1 MVKFQTWH
9 FGLAKRKAGLSKH
22 RQPQGESSPN
32 HVQKHR
38 LRFIG
43 RLDHLVHHGA
53 ENRTKP
59 ESACAAPA
67 DVPKLLLK
75 TCHTSTMCWG
85 KYHWTKMTK
94 NILLFKYRY
103 TLCTPRIV
111 TKSHTNKKLEL
122 YYHKQTYIIY
132 IIILKNII
140 QTAHVSKMLF
150 SFLCHA
156 CLAQAVSVATLDKC
170 FKAPLD
176 RNGY

>member
-22 RQPQGESSPN
+22 RQPQGETSPN

-67 DVPKLLLK
+67 DVPKVVAEDLPYIHHVL
-75 TCHTSTMCWG
+75 G
-85 KYHWTKMTK
+85 KYH
-94 NILLFKYRY
+94 
-103 TLCTPRIV
+103 
-111 TKSHTNKKLEL
+111 
-122 YYHKQTYIIY
+122 
-132 IIILKNII
+132 
-140 QTAHVSKMLF
+140 
-150 SFLCHA
+150 
-156 CLAQAVSVATLDKC
+156 
-170 FKAPLD
+170 
-176 RNGY
+176 